1 MWELAWAGEES
12 SDDPVFGFGQI
23 PFVLVDLGGVVIV
36 VVVIPVG
43 ETLDINIIISYNIF
57 SAREGLRSQ
66 EEEEE
71 EEEDEEEG
79 REGGERH
86 CQSRRSW
93 AML

>member
-1 MWELAWAGEES
+1 MWELAWVGEES
-12 SDDPVFGFGQI
+12 SDDPVFGLGQI

-43 ETLDINIIISYNIF
+43 ETLDINIIISYDIIF
-57 SAREGLRSQ
+57 SAREGLRAQ

-71 EEEDEEEG
+71 EEEEG
-79 REGGERH
+79 RERGERH
-86 CQSRRSW
+86 CQSRRTW